1 MDYLLV
7 RDKNNRFEEILI
19 DIDYS
24 SLKYEYEKNS
34 TRSLSFTAIRTPF
47 NSFSFDMLVNE
58 SIVIYQGQEYIV
70 KLPPPKVIGNVYTKD
85 VQAYHISFGVQDH
98 ANYNVNEGEKIY
110 TLQQAMDVAMKGNIL
125 GYSYQL
131 IGNFPT
137 VKLTDLGGKNALSM
151 IMDFLAPFGAIML
164 ADNKQ
169 IILYSEERFYMQ
181 TEKVYYHLY
190 NTEEVSVIPDTTN
203 LKTIGKAYGRLRD
216 DAELYSG
223 DDRYTAVVTY
233 TSPNAAIDK
242 YGPKMADIMQNDDI
256 DNNDDLLVWLKS
268 QLQDEPELSIELT
281 YIGNED
287 ITERDIWYFKHQ
299 PLQFDT
305 YVKVNRLTKYHPWSN
320 QPFEVGFSNAK
331 KDMVRISRQI
341 AKQADEASKAVKTT
355 KLDVATAKQTASKA
369 YNSRLITQF
378 VKDIPNVV
386 PSNTNLIKSMQ
397 DQSTS
402 ISLEWIKSPVSK
414 ENMYAMTHIDGVQ
427 GLPEKYVVKEEGKG
441 LSSNDY
447 TIEDKMKVQ
456 KINDKSYLINDS
468 VTGKPF
474 AITVENGVIKVKEVI
489 Q

>member
-7 RDKNNRFEEILI
+7 RDKNNRFEEVLI

-24 SLKYEYEKNS
+24 SFKYEYEKNT
-34 TRSLSFTAIRTPF
+34 TRTISFTVIRTPF
-47 NSFSFDMLVNE
+47 NAFSFDILVNE
-58 SIVIYQGQEYIV
+58 AIVTFQGQEYIV

-85 VQAYHISFGVQDH
+85 IQAYHISYGVQDYV
-98 ANYNVNEGEKIY
+98 NYNKNEGEKSY
-110 TLQQAMDVAMKGNIL
+110 TLKEAMDFAMKNNNL
-125 GYSYQL
+125 GYSYKL
-131 IGNFPT
+131 VGTFPT

-151 IMDFLAPFGAIML
+151 ITDFLEAFGAIML
-164 ADNKQ
+164 ANNKQ
-169 IILYSEERFYMQ
+169 IILYSEDQFYIQ
-181 TEKVYYHLY
+181 TEKAYHHLY
-190 NTEEVSVIPDTTN
+190 NTEEVSVVPDTTN

-216 DAELYSG
+216 DAEYYSG

-233 TSPNAAIDK
+233 TSPNAAAEK
-242 YGPKMADIMQNDDI
+242 YGPKMADEMQNDDI
-256 DNNDDLLVWLKS
+256 DNEKDLLAWLKS

-281 YIGNED
+281 YTGNED
-287 ITERDIWYFKHQ
+287 ITERDIWYFKHE
-299 PLQFDT
+299 PLKFDT
-305 YVKVNRLTKYHPWSN
+305 NVKVNRLTKYHPWSN
-320 QPFEVGFSNAK
+320 QSFEVGFSNAK

-341 AKQADEASKAVKTT
+341 AKQADTASKAVKTT

-369 YNSRLITQF
+369 YDSRLITQF
-378 VKDIPNVV
+378 VKDIPNTI
-386 PSNTNLIKSMQ
+386 PSNTKVIQ
-397 DQSTS
+397 ATQEQSAP
-402 ISLEWIKSPVSK
+402 ISLEWIKSPTSK

-427 GLPEKYVVKEEGKG
+427 GLPEKYVIKEEGKG

-447 TIEDKMKVQ
+447 TLEDKMKVQ